1 MLDKEQILWFCKEK
15 ESPKHK
21 KERPEGRSLMTR
33 RVICPSLSVRPA
45 RTYSN
50 GCKSPSR
57 PDSGKATAESKGV
70 HCEVESEGSFRQTSD
85 PTYRNLISRL
95 MRVDKSAEQDKVP

>member
-1 MLDKEQILWFCKEK
+1 MPNFYIKIAFCGDKMAF
-15 ESPKHK
+15 
-21 KERPEGRSLMTR
+21 
-33 RVICPSLSVRPA
+33 SVRPA

>member
-1 MLDKEQILWFCKEK
+1 MILLYKYTVYIF
-15 ESPKHK
+15 SSFGIALFV
-21 KERPEGRSLMTR
+21 RTG
-33 RVICPSLSVRPA
+33 LSFVRPA

>member
-1 MLDKEQILWFCKEK
+1 MLELLRSSLARD
-15 ESPKHK
+15 ESKHK
-21 KERPEGRSLMTR
+21 KNRQAVISLA
-33 RVICPSLSVRPA
+33 VFCVRPA

>member
-1 MLDKEQILWFCKEK
+1 MVYLLIII
-15 ESPKHK
+15 SAISIYHNPKGLCL
-21 KERPEGRSLMTR
+21 P
-33 RVICPSLSVRPA
+33 PDFFVRPA

>member
-1 MLDKEQILWFCKEK
+1 MADLGLTDNVDGAAVSHDTAVFF
-15 ESPKHK
+15 
-21 KERPEGRSLMTR
+21 
-33 RVICPSLSVRPA
+33 VRPA

>member
-1 MLDKEQILWFCKEK
+1 MKPTGNAPFGMFRK
-15 ESPKHK
+15 
-21 KERPEGRSLMTR
+21 GRFA
-33 RVICPSLSVRPA
+33 VRPA
-45 RTYSN
+45 WVYSN